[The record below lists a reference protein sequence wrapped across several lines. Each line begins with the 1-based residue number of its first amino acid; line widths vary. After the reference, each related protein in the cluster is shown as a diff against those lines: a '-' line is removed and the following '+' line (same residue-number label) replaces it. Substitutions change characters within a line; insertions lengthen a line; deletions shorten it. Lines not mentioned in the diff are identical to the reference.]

1 MVPTPNY
8 NPRPNFQSLATSN
21 LLRQRLQSSLISLMA
36 LSLILLASRVT
47 TAAPQTPDDTGIEST
62 VVVSELKS
70 PTDFSVVNGGE
81 IIFVAELA
89 NKQIRRFRGSNDEVV
104 VDRIGNEAEVPQGIS
119 VFAIDGQT
127 VLVGVKGSF
136 EPIYALSVYEFPQ
149 EEALPLDYY
158 ADAKPNPRN
167 VERVLKDGKSFN
179 VQGFLAN
186 PRSVSVIYETA
197 KEPLR
202 LADVKL
208 KQKAIMALKV
218 GTISERLNLA
228 TLAIDSLGGYF
239 VAISDDGNAVVF
251 ATGDG
256 VFMESFPIK
265 LPHVKSLAFAPQ
277 SHRLF
282 ALVAPPKNNKQ
293 SVEESE
299 NANPAKTLTTA
310 GVYEIVAGG
319 DSCQTRLAIEVDY
332 PKLMK
337 FDGQGNAW
345 ILCGTDD
352 EQKGLLKKISGLD
365 TLPPQKTQPETKS
378 DAN

>member
-8 NPRPNFQSLATSN
+8 NPRPSFQSLATSN

-36 LSLILLASRVT
+36 LSLILLANRVT
-47 TAAPQTPDDTGIEST
+47 TAAPQNSEDAGIEST
-62 VVVSELKS
+62 VVVSELKT

-104 VDRIGNEAEVPQGIS
+104 VDRIGNKAEVPQGIS

-149 EEALPLDYY
+149 EGALPLDYY

-197 KEPLR
+197 KGPLR

-282 ALVAPPKNNKQ
+282 ALVAPPKNNNQ
-293 SVEESE
+293 SVEESDE
-299 NANPAKTLTTA
+299 CKSRQNSYDCRSLRNRRRR
-310 GVYEIVAGG
+310 
-319 DSCQTRLAIEVDY
+319 RL
-332 PKLMK
+332 M
-337 FDGQGNAW
+337 
-345 ILCGTDD
+345 
-352 EQKGLLKKISGLD
+352 
-365 TLPPQKTQPETKS
+365 S
-378 DAN
+378 DAVSH